1 MTDITI
7 LQDVTEDL
15 TLINT
20 TRIEGKISPGVK
32 ITSDDPDVDLSVLKL
47 TPMVDIKIAGDFSSP
62 NAQNVSIEA
71 KNVDIEKLN
80 NIPHTLVTD
89 EGETIKMQG
98 FSHITADESI
108 VIDHITG
115 TRDFLR
121 KDKPAVDFNAET
133 MTLEGKVI
141 EGKFY
146 PEPYTDKQLDAMPNY
161 DGHRQPQDG
170 HEKID
175 MDVLQARLDKLTSG
189 PKISKVQVADLVK
202 SREESQQSEENDTPS
217 VSKNEP
223 TEDKKHHNIKVDM
236 VALKENLAKL
246 TSGPKISK
254 AQVGDSVGHR
264 ERNLAAA
271 ERAEDQQQKTGDF
284 AKEITKKSPMDYAK
298 KDDTPSKNGRDR

>member
-7 LQDVTEDL
+7 LQDITEDL
-15 TLINT
+15 TLTNT

-89 EGETIKMQG
+89 EGEAIKMQG

-121 KDKPAVDFNAET
+121 KDKPAVDFSAET
-133 MTLEGKVI
+133 ITLEGKVI
-141 EGKFY
+141 EGNFY
-146 PEPYTDKQLDAMPNY
+146 PEPYTDKQLDAMPTY
-161 DGHRQPQDG
+161 DGHGQTEDMS
-170 HEKID
+170 EKID
-175 MDVLQARLDKLTSG
+175 LDTLKARLDKLTSG
-189 PKISKVQVADLVK
+189 PNISKVQVADLTK
-202 SREESQQSEENDTPS
+202 NREESEQVEENNTASAP
-217 VSKNEP
+217 KNDS
-223 TEDKKHHNIKVDM
+223 TEGKKHHNTKVDM
-236 VALKENLAKL
+236 VALKERLAKL
-246 TSGPKISK
+246 TSGPNISK
-254 AQVGDSVGHR
+254 AQAGDSVGHR

-271 ERAEDQQQKTGDF
+271 KRAETQEQETGDF
-284 AKEITKKSPMDYAK
+284 AQEMTKKSPMDYAK